1 MDESAREVYKNSLI
15 RGTMRKYGAEKE
27 LLLAQVTLL
36 LEGDVASPE
45 EAIALFEKKINRLA
59 EVETILVQLDMM
71 FTGREDPQEK
81 REASSDGVEL

>member
-1 MDESAREVYKNSLI
+1 
-15 RGTMRKYGAEKE
+15 MRKYGAEKE